1 MKTVKNF
8 NANFPANAAN
18 YTTGLYGWL
27 PLFFLLVCFF
37 FVSSASATP
46 VTDMVKIDT
55 RLYNGNVVADANVVV
70 FDVAYSN
77 AVDGDDA
84 TKLSNAGENIA
95 IQRGNSILVVE
106 GRQPAVLNDMVPFR
120 MWNMHQQDYRLEIVA
135 SNLITP
141 GLNAMLEDSYL
152 NTSTLINPNGTTSI
166 NFTVNSN
173 AGSSAANRFRIVF
186 RQAAILPVTFIS
198 ISANRTTANVK
209 LNWEVAAE
217 INIRNYEVQRSADGI
232 NFITIGTISAKA
244 NSSNGNNY
252 GLSDATAPSKILF
265 YRIKSVETNGES
277 KYSSI
282 IKVSAGDVKQGFTI
296 VSNPIENGV
305 INLQFTNQQAGSYK
319 IKVIN
324 NSGQNIITQNVNHA
338 GGNNNQLVNLPATT
352 AAGIYR
358 VMIIT
363 TDNTYTTKTIIVSNK

>member
-244 NSSNGNNY
+244 NSSIGNNY

>member
-1 MKTVKNF
+1 M
-8 NANFPANAAN
+8 
-18 YTTGLYGWL
+18 
-27 PLFFLLVCFF
+27 
-37 FVSSASATP
+37 
-46 VTDMVKIDT
+46 
-55 RLYNGNVVADANVVV
+55 
-70 FDVAYSN
+70 
-77 AVDGDDA
+77 DGDDA

-106 GRQPAVLNDMVPFR
+106 GRQPAVVNTMIPFR
-120 MWNMHQQDYRLEIVA
+120 MWNMRQQDYRLEFVA
-135 SNLITP
+135 VNLITP
-141 GLNAMLEDSYL
+141 GLNAILEDSYL

-244 NSSNGNNY
+244 NSSIGNNY

>member
-1 MKTVKNF
+1 MKTVKKI
-8 NANFPANAAN
+8 NATFPTNVTN
-18 YTTGLYGWL
+18 YTTGRYGWL
-27 PLFFLLVCFF
+27 SLLFALVNLFFI
-37 FVSSASATP
+37 STASATP
-46 VTDMVKIDT
+46 LSEMVKIDT
-55 RLYNGNVVADANVVV
+55 RLYNGNVLADANVVV

-84 TKLSNAGENIA
+84 NKLSNAGENIA

-106 GRQPAVLNDMVPFR
+106 GRQPAVVNDMIPFR
-120 MWNMHQQDYRLEIVA
+120 MWNIRQQDYRLEFVA
-135 SNLITP
+135 INLITP

-166 NFTVNSN
+166 NFTANSN
-173 AGSSAANRFRIVF
+173 AGSSAVNRFRIVF

-198 ISANRTTANVK
+198 ISANRTTASVK

-232 NFITIGTISAKA
+232 DFITAGIIAAKA

-252 GLSDATAPSKILF
+252 SLSDATAPSKILF
-265 YRIKSVETNGES
+265 YRIKGVETNGES

-282 IKVSAGDVKQGFTI
+282 VKVSAGDVKHGFTI
-296 VSNPIENGV
+296 VSNPVENGI
-305 INLQFTNQQAGSYK
+305 INLQFTNQQAGSYN

-324 NSGQNIITQNVNHA
+324 NSGQNIINQSVNHT
-338 GGNNNQLVNLPATT
+338 GGNNNQLINLPEITPP
-352 AAGIYR
+352 GIYS
-358 VMIIT
+358 VIVIT
-363 TDNTYTTKTIIVSNK
+363 PDNTFITKTIMVSNK